1 MNENGVDLLPAL
13 RFKPA
18 ADSAF
23 RKALQREAQACLA
36 AHGTHRFADGWLYLK
51 AISLAAAVVLAYL
64 LALRAGNRWHF
75 MGAFVAFLFL
85 AMVLA
90 MNTLHD
96 AAHGALF
103 RSKRVNR
110 LLMRLVSL
118 PVGIDP
124 DYWTI
129 RHVHFHHTYANI
141 DGYDLDIEPN
151 PFLRQ
156 TPFQRWS
163 PQYRAQHLYWP
174 LVAALSLPYLC
185 WYSDWADRFG
195 KTRLAGR
202 GDLAGWR
209 AWLVFFAAKAA
220 HLILVLLLPVWAL
233 HGSGMGWG
241 VVPAAYLAGQMLAS
255 CFLVAMILGT
265 HWAEVEFFLPG
276 KDGSMPHTWYEHTF
290 RTSCDWRPRPAWLG
304 YWLGGLN
311 SHLTHHLFPTYSHR
325 HYPRLAE
332 IVEDLAHRH
341 GLRYRALRYGQL
353 LASQQH
359 FLKSMGKQPAP
370 MAPTHA

>member
-1 MNENGVDLLPAL
+1 MKQNGSGQLAPL

-18 ADSAF
+18 SDSAF
-23 RKALQREAQACLA
+23 RQDLQREAQACLA
-36 AHGTHRFADGWLYLK
+36 ARGTHRFADRWLYLK
-51 AISLAAAVVLAYL
+51 ALSLAALAVLAYG
-64 LALRAGNRWHF
+64 LALRADSRWQF
-75 MGAFVAFLFL
+75 ASAFVAFLFL
-85 AMVLA
+85 AMMLA

-96 AAHGALF
+96 AAHGALS
-103 RSKRVNR
+103 RSKRWNR
-110 LLMRLVSL
+110 WLMRLVSL

-195 KTRLAGR
+195 KTKLAGR
-202 GDLAGWR
+202 GNPAGWR
-209 AWLVFFAAKAA
+209 SWLVFFAAKAA
-220 HLILVLLLPVWAL
+220 HLILVLLLPMWAL
-233 HGSGMGWG
+233 HGSGIGWG
-241 VVPAAYLAGQMLAS
+241 TVLAAYLAGQMLAS
-255 CFLVAMILGT
+255 CFLVALILGT
-265 HWAEVEFFLPG
+265 HWAEVEFFLPAA
-276 KDGSMPHTWYEHTF
+276 DGRMPHNWYEHTF
-290 RTSCDWRPRPAWLG
+290 YTSCDWRPRPAWLG

-311 SHLTHHLFPTYSHR
+311 SHLTHHMFPTYSHR
-325 HYPRLAE
+325 HYPQLAK
-332 IVEDLAHRH
+332 IVEDLARKH
-341 GLRYRALRYGQL
+341 GLRYRALRYGEL
-353 LASQQH
+353 LASQQQ
-359 FLKSMGKQPAP
+359 FLKSMGRRPAP
-370 MAPTHA
+370 AESVHA